1 MMNSQDEMLRELQ
14 NMINEYDTS
23 DIYIDEQQNIT
34 ENDDDEVLSRVD
46 NEFGDDIE
54 TADEELGGHTGTK
67 EYLFKAERPEHIEK
81 LQVDD
86 VAEFSV
92 SDSIVAKQMTELITK
107 DLKDVLEANE
117 VVICDWYVLCW
128 W

>member
-46 NEFGDDIE
+46 DEFGDDIE
-54 TADEELGGHTGTK
+54 TV
-67 EYLFKAERPEHIEK
+67 ERIRWPYRNKRI
-81 LQVDD
+81 
-86 VAEFSV
+86 F
-92 SDSIVAKQMTELITK
+92 I
-107 DLKDVLEANE
+107 
-117 VVICDWYVLCW
+117 
-128 W
+128 